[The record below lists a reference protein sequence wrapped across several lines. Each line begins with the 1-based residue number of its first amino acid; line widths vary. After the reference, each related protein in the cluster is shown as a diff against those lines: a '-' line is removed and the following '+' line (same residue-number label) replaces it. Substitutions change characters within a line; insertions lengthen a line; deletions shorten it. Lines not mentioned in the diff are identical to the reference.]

1 MSNTY
6 YVASFTLLYFF
17 LRLSFGKLSHYSGI
31 WRAYGHGALS
41 FLLKPK
47 GGGQKAAWASFT
59 VLVLFGT

>member
-31 WRAYGHGALS
+31 WRAYGTLL
-41 FLLKPK
+41 FLWKPK
-47 GGGQKAAWASFT
+47 RGGQKAAWASFT
-59 VLVLFGT
+59 V